1 MKPQDVP
8 KVLSI
13 MEEQYPSWHA
23 PIVKLIAKKRKDPF
37 SALVCA
43 LLSTRTKD
51 ETTAQVCE
59 RFLKRVNSPEDLLE
73 ISDKELEN
81 LIYPVG
87 FYRNKAKHLKNL
99 AYQIIEEFEGKVPDS
114 LEGLLKLK
122 GVGRKVANIVLSEG
136 FGKPAIAVDV
146 HVHRISNRWGLVKT
160 KRPEETEVALMQLL
174 PVEYWKDFNR
184 LLVAFGQT
192 ICKPVK
198 PRCNDCTIR
207 EWCDY
212 FLQSSIR
219 S

>member
-43 LLSTRTKD
+43 LLSTRTRD

-87 FYRNKAKHLKNL
+87 FYRNKAKHLKKL
-99 AYQIIEEFEGKVPDS
+99 AYQIIEEFGGKVPDS

-212 FLQSSIR
+212 FLQSSTR